1 MDFDIMTASMPWKQ
15 ARVYKFDLDKDINLN
30 SINELY
36 STNLIEEQRGTFE
49 ETFTTIDVSGELS
62 YGSVVDGTWSKNND
76 TDDGIVFYSALNSQ
90 EAPEDYNDRIGSKKQ
105 YNFSQIKKLLCLN
118 LEIDEETYDAL
129 ACVALALASQET
141 GMGNEKGY
149 KSENTK
155 NTIDKT
161 TRDTGINGKNILGNI
176 KNAFMSLFNKEKEV
190 PGSASSGLTQLKID
204 DFLNDPEMIRSWY
217 SGMMKQLGVESNSP
231 TDNNLYEKPEYSAIA
246 TMFKLKT
253 ILDDYKDYSKEMDKY
268 HDTLGEKLSQEN
280 EIDENKALEEGYN
293 YVLDIYQTYENID
306 NEDEKVKFRNAV
318 KGWIMAENET
328 TLDEKTKSKSPEEIL
343 EYSKDSSNKYNE
355 EARLNIVNDYLK
367 KYSNNESQLE
377 QSSLDY
383 IRYFLTDEGTKMS
396 PLEYLPHAWNT
407 GADLN
412 ESNQLNKYDRFIS
425 TQMGII
431 LSEPD
436 IYNYDQF
443 TPNVIELATKY
454 AAQSTDD
461 GYYALNDTLKDY
473 FK

>member
-15 ARVYKFDLDKDINLN
+15 RRVYKLDLDKDIDLNL
-30 SINELY
+30 INELY
-36 STNLIEEQRGTFE
+36 STDLVENQRGTFD

-62 YGSVVDGTWSKNND
+62 YGSEVDGTWSKNND

-90 EAPEDYNDRIGSKKQ
+90 EAPEDYNDSIGSNKE
-105 YNFSQIKKLLCLN
+105 YDFSQIKKLLCFN

-141 GMGNEKGY
+141 GMGNEEGY

-155 NTIDKT
+155 NTMDKT
-161 TRDTGINGKNILGNI
+161 SRDTVINGKNILGNI
-176 KNAFMSLFNKEKEV
+176 INGIKSLFNKEEEV

-204 DFLNDPEMIRSWY
+204 DFLNDPETNQNWY
-217 SGMMKQLGVESNSP
+217 SAMMKQLGIESNSP

-253 ILDDYKDYSKEMDKY
+253 ILDDYKDYSRAMDKY
-268 HDTLGEKLSQEN
+268 HDALGEKLSQEN
-280 EIDENKALEEGYN
+280 EINENEVLEKGYN

-306 NEDEKVKFRNAV
+306 DEDEKVKFRTAV
-318 KGWIMAENET
+318 KGWIMAKNGT
-328 TLDEKTKSKSPEEIL
+328 TLNEEVNSKSSEEIL
-343 EYSKDSSNKYNE
+343 EYSKDSSNEYNE
-355 EARLNIVNDYLK
+355 EAQLNIVNDYLK
-367 KYSNNESQLE
+367 KYSNNNAEIE

-407 GADLN
+407 GANLN

-436 IYNYDQF
+436 VYNYDQF
-443 TPNVIELATKY
+443 TPNVVELATKY

-461 GYYALNDTLKDY
+461 GYYALSDTLKNY
-473 FK
+473 FE